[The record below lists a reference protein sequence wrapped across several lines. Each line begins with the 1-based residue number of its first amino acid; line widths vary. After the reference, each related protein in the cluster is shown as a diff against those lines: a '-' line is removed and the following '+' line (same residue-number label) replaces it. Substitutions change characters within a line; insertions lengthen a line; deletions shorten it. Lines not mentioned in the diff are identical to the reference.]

1 MSRCRAQ
8 GPTSAPTGLLPQGPR
23 MPPSPQKPGIT
34 SVVFRDVLFLGE
46 KRDHT
51 LLLYHR
57 RKGQEDVYPKV
68 GRGGSRGPGELLQA
82 RPDGDL
88 GPRHTAA
95 HTPLCS
101 LLEGWEPDR
110 AVCTHRACARPRPR
124 ETQGTCDA
132 VAKGGAGSW
141 GLPSREARATPAGRP
156 GRGTGC
162 PGPLTHSPP
171 VLLGRPS
178 YPLWLRRNQIQLRTL
193 TLRWE
198 DPASAGSCSPQSP
211 IHPPLPA
218 KIGAKVGVQAGRPA
232 SCGLTGSSHCDT
244 LHSPS
249 TSF

>member
-8 GPTSAPTGLLPQGPR
+8 GPMSAPTGLLPQSHR

-68 GRGGSRGPGELLQA
+68 GRGGSRGPRELLQA

-124 ETQGTCDA
+124 ETHGTCEA
-132 VAKGGAGSW
+132 VAEGGAGSW

-162 PGPLTHSPP
+162 PGPPTHSPP
-171 VLLGRPS
+171 VLPGRAILP
-178 YPLWLRRNQIQLRTL
+178 PLAEEKSNTAENVNPETGGPCQRRQLL
-193 TLRWE
+193 
-198 DPASAGSCSPQSP
+198 SPESDTR
-211 IHPPLPA
+211 PLPA

-232 SCGLTGSSHCDT
+232 VG
-244 LHSPS
+244 
-249 TSF
+249 